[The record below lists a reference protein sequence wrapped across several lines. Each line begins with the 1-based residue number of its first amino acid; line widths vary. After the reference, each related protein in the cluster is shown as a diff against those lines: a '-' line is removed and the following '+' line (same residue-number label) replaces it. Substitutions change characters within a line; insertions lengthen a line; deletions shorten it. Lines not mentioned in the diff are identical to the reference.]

1 MKRTITLGISLL
13 LTGCGVLT
21 GPLAAVGNDWESEI
35 DLSDSEET
43 ATIRGETLNIVVG
56 HVTCIVAYPARAKK
70 LTINAG
76 NVSIRAECH
85 VVLEGSDSADFN
97 FDALPG
103 HEYLI
108 NIHIPGNG
116 AIDLIDLTDDRKV
129 IATTGSLRDPGNR
142 PVLFIEIPEVPIE
155 RIMVEPGE
163 EVLANRNTVEK
174 YWCPEPYVLRD
185 RPIKKAWVRKGE
197 SILSCVEP
205 GSLITMIEPG
215 EEVVEVRASD
225 SQFYECPES
234 YDLVTKV
241 GWHATFSCQLPE
253 KENQE

>member
-1 MKRTITLGISLL
+1 MKQIITLGALLL
-13 LTGCGVLT
+13 LTGCGIA
-21 GPLAAVGNDWESEI
+21 GGALAVVGNDWESELDI
-35 DLSDSEET
+35 SDSENT
-43 ATIRGETLNIVVG
+43 ATIRGATRNVLVG

-76 NVSIRAECH
+76 NTDLRATCY
-85 VVLEGSDSADFN
+85 VVLQGSDSADFN
-97 FDALPG
+97 FDARPG

-108 NIHIPGNG
+108 RTHIPGNG
-116 AIDLIDLTDDRKV
+116 AIDLVDLTDDRKV
-129 IATTGSLRDPGNR
+129 IATTGSLRDPANR
-142 PVLFIEIPEVPIE
+142 PVLFIDIPEVPVE

-197 SILSCVEP
+197 STLSCVEP
-205 GSLITMIEPG
+205 DSLITMIEPG
-215 EEVVEVRASD
+215 EKVVEVRVSD
-225 SQFYECPES
+225 SQFYQCPKPYE
-234 YDLVTKV
+234 LVTKV
-241 GWHATFSCQLPE
+241 GWRATFSCQLPE